1 MLRHRTLVLRT
12 DRAVRL
18 LRESSPERCAA
29 IQEKV
34 GEEALTRAVRLIVLA
49 HLDEAW
55 SDHLAVLDDVREGI
69 HLRALARESPLEEFR
84 KIAGEMFD
92 PFFDVVYERA
102 AATLADADVTDTA
115 VAHTGPRRPTST
127 WTYLVTDDPFGS
139 EADRFLTGVRSAV
152 RRKRG

>member
-1 MLRHRTLVLRT
+1 MR
-12 DRAVRL
+12 RL
-18 LRESSPERCAA
+18 FTNED
-29 IQEKV
+29 
-34 GEEALTRAVRLIVLA
+34 GLTRAVRLIVLA

-69 HLRALARESPLEEFR
+69 HLRALARESPLDEFR

-92 PFFDVVYERA
+92 PFFDAVYERA

-115 VAHTGPRRPTST
+115 VTHTGPRRPTST

-152 RRKRG
+152 RRRRG